1 MGALPR
7 KQSDPEERRKQILR
21 AAAVVFAERGFHRT
35 RVSDIAR
42 QAGIAH
48 GLIYHYFDS
57 KDDLLQSI
65 FEDNWA
71 VFVKVLEGLTQQTER
86 PVAER
91 IQSVVE
97 LVLDALEVVPEI
109 LQVMIREVSRS
120 GRFDREDTVA
130 LFQRAIELL
139 VTLLVEG
146 QERGE
151 IDPSL
156 EVHTAAHVIM
166 GSIETVCT
174 GYLLGHVGGQ
184 DKDLGRVKASL
195 ARSLLG
201 GLKLRHDD

>member
-1 MGALPR
+1 MGAVPR

-48 GLIYHYFDS
+48 GLIYHYFES

-71 VFVKVLEGLTQQTER
+71 VFVKVLEELTQQKDR
-86 PVAER
+86 RVVER

-120 GRFDREDTVA
+120 GRFDREDTMA

-139 VTLLVEG
+139 AALLTEG
-146 QERGE
+146 QDKGE
-151 IDPSL
+151 IDPEL
-156 EVHTAAHVIM
+156 DAHTSAHVIM

-174 GYLLGHVGGQ
+174 GFLLGHVGGPAR
-184 DKDLGRVKASL
+184 DLSRVKASL

-201 GLKLRHDD
+201 GLRLRHNG

>member
-1 MGALPR
+1 MGAVPR

-48 GLIYHYFDS
+48 GLIYHYFHS

-65 FEDNWA
+65 FEDNWM
-71 VFVKVLEGLTQQTER
+71 VFLKVLEDLTEQHER
-86 PVAER
+86 PVAAR
-91 IQSVVE
+91 LQSVVE

-120 GRFDREDTVA
+120 GRFVREDTVG
-130 LFQRAIELL
+130 LFRRAIELL
-139 VTLLVEG
+139 GVLIREG
-146 QERGE
+146 QESGE
-151 IDPSL
+151 LDPSL
-156 EVHTAAHVIM
+156 DVDTSAHVIM

-174 GYLLGHVGGQ
+174 GFLLGHVGGRE
-184 DKDLGRVKASL
+184 KDLASVKVSL
-195 ARSLLG
+195 ARSLLA
-201 GLKLRHDD
+201 GLRRRNDG